1 MFGNVGADAG
11 VLLRRQRIETVQRI
25 AELATERRVDGVLVA
40 GDVIAGKIAAEE
52 YERLLNI
59 ASRRMYGRPLR
70 REKGAAGQLLADIA
84 ARGVIDLALVTEL
97 LLVWDLR
104 NRVVHP
110 DNQPVTPEEVER
122 MVETVER
129 VCRPWGSSTERFR
142 VAKPSK

>member
-1 MFGNVGADAG
+1 LQLAHI
-11 VLLRRQRIETVQRI
+11 LLEEDPT
-25 AELATERRVDGVLVA
+25 
-40 GDVIAGKIAAEE
+40 IAGKIAAEE

-70 REKGAAGQLLADIA
+70 REKGAAGQLLSDMA

-97 LLVWDLR
+97 QLVWELR

-110 DNQPVTPEEVER
+110 DDRPVTPEEVER

-129 VCRPWGSSTERFR
+129 DCSPWAASNKRFSM
-142 VAKPSK
+142 AKPPK